1 MQKRTTSEKM
11 TNAIKKNYL
20 LQQQQN
26 DTATTETKGQI

>member
-1 MQKRTTSEKM
+1 M